1 MKKPSLAPLRGQ
13 LTLFLITRIIL
24 DTGFRMVYPF
34 LPTFARA
41 LGVDISSI
49 SLAIT
54 ARATLMATSI
64 TAAAG
69 GRALGALI
77 SPVLFD
83 IHLLASSAFGAAMA
97 IIALPILIIWVKV
110 E

>member
-1 MKKPSLAPLRGQ
+1 MKQPSLAPLRGQ

-34 LPTFARA
+34 LPTFTRT
-41 LGVDISSI
+41 LGVDISAI

-54 ARATLMATSI
+54 ARTTLMATSI

-69 GRALGALI
+69 GRALGATDR
-77 SPVLFD
+77 PALFE
-83 IHLLASSAFGAAMA
+83 INILASSAFGAAMA
-97 IIALPILIIWVKV
+97 IIALAVLNTWVKV

>member
-41 LGVDISSI
+41 LRVYTSTI

-54 ARATLMATSI
+54 ARSS
-64 TAAAG
+64 
-69 GRALGALI
+69 LI
-77 SPVLFD
+77 V
-83 IHLLASSAFGAAMA
+83 G
-97 IIALPILIIWVKV
+97 VKV

>member
-1 MKKPSLAPLRGQ
+1 MKKPSPAPLRGQ

-41 LGVDISSI
+41 LGVDISAI

-54 ARATLMATSI
+54 ARSSLGILSPFIGSAGDLIGRKSAMLIGLSI
-64 TAAAG
+64 FAG
-69 GRALGALI
+69 GSLA
-77 SPVLFD
+77 VL
-83 IHLLASSAFGAAMA
+83 L
-97 IIALPILIIWVKV
+97 
-110 E
+110 

>member
-1 MKKPSLAPLRGQ
+1 M
-13 LTLFLITRIIL
+13 TRIIL

-41 LGVDISSI
+41 LGVDISAI

-64 TAAAG
+64 TAAADG
-69 GRALGALI
+69 QALGAFIGPALFEINMLENFCLWSRDGNHRTCRPGYLGQGRI
-77 SPVLFD
+77 S
-83 IHLLASSAFGAAMA
+83 
-97 IIALPILIIWVKV
+97 
-110 E
+110 

>member
-1 MKKPSLAPLRGQ
+1 MKQPSLAPLRGQ

-34 LPTFARA
+34 LPTFTRA
-41 LGVDISSI
+41 LGVDISAI

-54 ARATLMATSI
+54 ARTTLMATSI

-69 GRALGALI
+69 GRALGELI
-77 SPVLFD
+77 VL
-83 IHLLASSAFGAAMA
+83 HCLKSTYWQ
-97 IIALPILIIWVKV
+97 ALPLGQRWQSSHLPS
-110 E
+110 